1 VSPVADTNARI
12 LVVDDNDDNRYTLT
26 ERLKREGYGNLA
38 IAADGAAA
46 LDLLAAEPFDLVLLD
61 VMMPVLDGIE
71 TLARLKADERLRH
84 IPVIMISAVGEI
96 DRVARC
102 IELGAEDYLPKPFN
116 KVILRARVAASLDR
130 KRLRDSEHAHLA
142 EIEAQRRQLDAAL
155 RAILPAPAV
164 AELQTTGRIAPR
176 RFEEVAVLLADVI
189 GFTHYCDRH
198 RPEEV
203 VAEFHRFACACED
216 LVEAHGLEKI
226 NAIGDAVLAT
236 ANLLRPHS
244 EPVLAAVRC
253 GLAIVSAAGS
263 LPGGWAVR
271 VGIHFGAVV
280 AGVVGREKFGFE
292 IWGDTVNLAGR
303 LSKLGE
309 EPAVYLSEIAR
320 DRAGVHLKMVPLGTV
335 AVKGKGSLA
344 VFRCLGEATT

>member
-1 VSPVADTNARI
+1 
-12 LVVDDNDDNRYTLT
+12 
-26 ERLKREGYGNLA
+26 
-38 IAADGAAA
+38 
-46 LDLLAAEPFDLVLLD
+46 
-61 VMMPVLDGIE
+61 
-71 TLARLKADERLRH
+71 
-84 IPVIMISAVGEI
+84 
-96 DRVARC
+96 
-102 IELGAEDYLPKPFN
+102 
-116 KVILRARVAASLDR
+116 
-130 KRLRDSEHAHLA
+130 
-142 EIEAQRRQLDAAL
+142 
-155 RAILPAPAV
+155 
-164 AELQTTGRIAPR
+164 
-176 RFEEVAVLLADVI
+176 
-189 GFTHYCDRH
+189 
-198 RPEEV
+198 

-236 ANLLRPHS
+236 ANLLRPHP

-320 DRAGVHLKMVPLGTV
+320 DRAGARLDTVPLGAV
-335 AVKGKGSLA
+335 AGKGKGDLP

>member
-1 VSPVADTNARI
+1 MPKAVVCRELGPPESLRLETFDAMPLVPGQVRVAIRAAGLNFPDVLMAAGEYQFKPPLPFTPGMEAAGD
-12 LVVDDNDDNRYTLT
+12 VVEVNGA
-26 ERLKREGYGNLA
+26 EG
-38 IAADGAAA
+38 
-46 LDLLAAEPFDLVLLD
+46 V
-61 VMMPVLDGIE
+61 
-71 TLARLKADERLRH
+71 
-84 IPVIMISAVGEI
+84 AVG
-96 DRVARC
+96 DRVIVKMRH
-102 IELGAEDYLPKPFN
+102 GAYSD
-116 KVILRARVAASLDR
+116 
-130 KRLRDSEHAHLA
+130 
-142 EIEAQRRQLDAAL
+142 EA
-155 RAILPAPAV
+155 V
-164 AELQTTGRIAPR
+164 
-176 RFEEVAVLLADVI
+176 
-189 GFTHYCDRH
+189 
-198 RPEEV
+198 
-203 VAEFHRFACACED
+203 
-216 LVEAHGLEKI
+216 
-226 NAIGDAVLAT
+226 GDAVLAT

-320 DRAGVHLKMVPLGTV
+320 DRAGAHLDMVPLGTV
-335 AVKGKGSLA
+335 AVKGKGDLP